1 MSPAIQPLGMVVAV
15 ARDGVIGQTG
25 GHLGLPWHIP
35 EDLRHF
41 KALTTGHAILM
52 GRRTHEAIGR
62 ALPKR
67 RNIVLTRSGRTF
79 EGCETF
85 GSLEDAIAAARSE
98 GDAMPMI
105 IGGASVYRQA
115 LPLTTVVHLTRVERA
130 VEGDA
135 TFPMDAL
142 EGFEEV
148 ERRVGETPDVT
159 FLTLRRR

>member
-1 MSPAIQPLGMVVAV
+1 MSAMLPLGMVVAV
-15 ARDGVIGQTG
+15 AREGVIGQTG

-41 KALTTGHAILM
+41 KTVTTGHAIVM

-67 RNIVLTRSGRTF
+67 RNLVLSRSGESF
-79 EGCETF
+79 EGCEVF
-85 GSLEDAIAAARSE
+85 GSVEEAIEAARVT
-98 GDAMPMI
+98 DDLPMI

-115 LPLTTVVHLTRVERA
+115 LPLTTLVHLTQVDRA

-142 EGFEEV
+142 DAFEEI
-148 ERRVGETPDVT
+148 ERRAGETADVT